1 MKQLL
6 TVLLA
11 FFYFSC
17 FSQIKTISFNSEKLK
32 GKRDLYISLPA
43 SYEKNNTKQYPLLI
57 ILDGDNLL
65 NPFIGALTYGSYWD
79 DLPEVIIVGIN
90 QNKNDQRNIDCG
102 VDPVTGM
109 PDGKSIDFFDFISLE
124 LIPMIQKEYR
134 TTNFKIIAGHDTTAS
149 FLNFF
154 LYKEIPLF
162 NAYISLSPELPVN
175 MEQTMPDIFTN
186 TKFPLFYYLSTAD
199 GDEKKMRQRILNL
212 DTSLKAIKNPDFNYK
227 FEDFKEASHYS
238 LVLHS
243 IPSALYQIFSVA
255 QPISVLEYKTKIVT
269 LKEGYVDY
277 LKKKY
282 DIIENSFGIKNPIRI
297 SDFKAIEAA
306 ILENKDYNELD
317 ALAILADKN
326 YPKSML
332 GDYQLATMF
341 EKKGD
346 NPRAVRYYMSGF
358 NKEEIADLT
367 KDMMFAKAEEL
378 KKTYAKKPKIKGK
391 VGQDTSTDLQTNAP
405 STDVPA
411 TDTPVTE
418 EKKP

>member
-154 LYKEIPLF
+154 LYKDIPLF

-332 GDYQLATMF
+332 GDYELAIMF

-378 KKTYAKKPKIKGK
+378 KKTFAKKPKIKGK
-391 VGQDTSTDLQTNAP
+391 VGQVEDSKQ
-405 STDVPA
+405 VPVEENPA
-411 TDTPVTE
+411 GETTVPE
-418 EKKP
+418 EKKQ